1 MVTQP
6 ALKISSAMSEAVDTF
21 ARLCQS
27 SIYLGKVLRHHLD
40 LSTPEN
46 QQFISASE
54 LYLEISALTR
64 RITQDAEQSPDFY
77 LLHAAPMA
85 ICFSALCTLCDTY
98 ACHRPNQS
106 NSPEEATMQ
115 IQAIE
120 GLKSVSASIK
130 EFAEQIIAH
139 TQHSLDIDKISPFI
153 MDALYAAAANYAWL
167 VRESGAE
174 DCQIA
179 LESIRHSL
187 RRLGGRWRCAAE
199 YLRILEAQEFTY
211 AIAGA

>member
-1 MVTQP
+1 
-6 ALKISSAMSEAVDTF
+6 
-21 ARLCQS
+21 
-27 SIYLGKVLRHHLD
+27 
-40 LSTPEN
+40 
-46 QQFISASE
+46 
-54 LYLEISALTR
+54 
-64 RITQDAEQSPDFY
+64 
-77 LLHAAPMA
+77 MA

-98 ACHRPNQS
+98 ACHRPNAS

-130 EFAEQIIAH
+130 EFAEQIIAR

-153 MDALYAAAANYAWL
+153 MDALYAAAANFAWL

-179 LESIRHSL
+179 LESIRHCL

>member
-1 MVTQP
+1 MSTSP
-6 ALKISSAMSEAVDTF
+6 PFTTSSAISEQVDPF
-21 ARLCQS
+21 ARLCQAS
-27 SIYLGKVLRHHLD
+27 HYLGKVLRHHLD
-40 LSTPEN
+40 LSTPET
-46 QQFISASE
+46 QLFLDASE
-54 LYLEISALTR
+54 IYLEISALAR
-64 RITQDAEQSPDFY
+64 RITQEAESSSNY
-77 LLHAAPMA
+77 LVHAAPMA

-106 NSPEEATMQ
+106 NSREEATMQ
-115 IQAIE
+115 VQAIE
-120 GLKSVSASIK
+120 GLKSVSASVK
-130 EFAEQIIAH
+130 EFAEQIISR
-139 TQHSLDIDKISPFI
+139 TSHSLDVDKISPFI

-179 LESIRHSL
+179 LESIRHCL